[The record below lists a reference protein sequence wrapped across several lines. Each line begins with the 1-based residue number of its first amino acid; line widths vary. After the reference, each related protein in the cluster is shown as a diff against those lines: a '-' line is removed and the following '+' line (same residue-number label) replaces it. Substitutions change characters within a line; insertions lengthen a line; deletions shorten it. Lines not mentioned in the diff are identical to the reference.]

1 MQITKQR
8 YYTPEEYL
16 ELEEAAEYK
25 SEYIDGQIIPT
36 AGGTINHNRIAG
48 NFYAV
53 LNFAFRQEEYEVFN
67 SDMRLWIHQKRIY
80 TYPDVILIAGEP
92 EFFNNRTDIITNPQ
106 VIVEVLSKSTK
117 NYDREDKFQA
127 YRTIS
132 TFQEYLLIDQTR
144 IHVDQFSKTGKK
156 QWTLR
161 EYDEEDEAIAL
172 VTVPFEISLQDLYN
186 KVKFEPVEFEGESA
200 DVEELG

>member
-1 MQITKQR
+1 MQITQQR

-16 ELEEAAEYK
+16 ELEEVADYK
-25 SEYIDGQIIPT
+25 SEYIDGQIIPM
-36 AGGTINHNRIAG
+36 AGGTANHNRISLNLSA
-48 NFYAV
+48 A
-53 LNFAFRQEEYEVFN
+53 LNFAFRQQDYEVFMG
-67 SDMRLWIHQKRIY
+67 DIRLWITQKRTY
-80 TYPDVILIAGEP
+80 TYPDVMILAGEP
-92 EFFNNRTDIITNPQ
+92 EFFNNRKDIILNPQ
-106 VIVEVLSKSTK
+106 IIVEVLSKSTK
-117 NYDREDKFQA
+117 GYDREDKFQA

-186 KVKFEPVEFEGESA
+186 KVKFEPVESEGESA
-200 DVEELG
+200 DVEGLM

>member
-1 MQITKQR
+1 MQVTQQR

-16 ELEEAAEYK
+16 ELEEAADYK
-25 SEYIDGQIIPT
+25 SEYINGQIIPM
-36 AGGTINHNRIAG
+36 AGGTANHNRISLNLSA
-48 NFYAV
+48 A
-53 LNFAFRQEEYEVFN
+53 LNFAFRQQDYEVFMG
-67 SDMRLWIHQKRIY
+67 DVRLWITQKRTY
-80 TYPDVILIAGEP
+80 TYPDVMILAGEP
-92 EFFNNRTDIITNPQ
+92 EFFNNRKDIILNPQ
-106 VIVEVLSKSTK
+106 IIVEVLSKSTK
-117 NYDREDKFQA
+117 GYDREDKFQA

-144 IHVDQFSKTGKK
+144 IHIDQFSKTGKK

-186 KVKFEPVEFEGESA
+186 KVKFEPVELEGESA

>member
-25 SEYIDGQIIPT
+25 SEYIDGQIIPM
-36 AGGTINHNRIAG
+36 AGGTANHNRISLNLSAG
-48 NFYAV
+48 
-53 LNFAFRQEEYEVFN
+53 LNFVFRQQDYEVFMA
-67 SDMRLWIHQKRIY
+67 DVRLWIPQKRTY
-80 TYPDVILIAGEP
+80 TYPDVMILEGEP
-92 EFFNNRTDIITNPQ
+92 EFFNNRRDIILNPQ

-117 NYDREDKFQA
+117 GYDREDKFQA

-144 IHVDQFSKTGKK
+144 IHVEQFSKTGKK
-156 QWTLR
+156 QWALR

-172 VTVPFEISLQDLYN
+172 TTVPFEISLQDLYN
-186 KVKFEPVEFEGESA
+186 KVNFELVESEVDAEKL
-200 DVEELG
+200 E

>member
-1 MQITKQR
+1 MQITQQR

-16 ELEEAAEYK
+16 ELEEAADYK
-25 SEYIDGQIIPT
+25 SEYIDGQIIPM
-36 AGGTINHNRIAG
+36 AGGTANHNRISLNLSA
-48 NFYAV
+48 N
-53 LNFAFRQEEYEVFN
+53 LNFAFRQQEYEVFM
-67 SDMRLWIHQKRIY
+67 SDIRLWILQKRTY
-80 TYPDVILIAGEP
+80 TYPDVMIVAGQP
-92 EFFNNRTDIITNPQ
+92 EFFNNRRDIILNPQ

-117 NYDREDKFQA
+117 AYDRQDKFEA

-144 IHVDQFSKTGKK
+144 IRVEQFSKTGKK

-172 VTVPFEISLQDLYN
+172 TTVPFEISLQDLYN
-186 KVKFEPVEFEGESA
+186 KVNFELVESEVDAEKL
-200 DVEELG
+200 E